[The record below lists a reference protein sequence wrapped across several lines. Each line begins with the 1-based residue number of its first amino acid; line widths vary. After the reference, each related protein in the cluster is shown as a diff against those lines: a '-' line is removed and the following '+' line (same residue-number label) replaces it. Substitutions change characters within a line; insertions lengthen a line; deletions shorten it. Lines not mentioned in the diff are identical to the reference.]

1 MPKKGSSSRSCR
13 KWGCGLER
21 STDCKLGDDA
31 STLEDVFFR
40 RSRSTRKIIKS
51 ILKRKIRVS
60 L

>member
-1 MPKKGSSSRSCR
+1 M
-13 KWGCGLER
+13 ER
-21 STDCKLGDDA
+21 STNCKLGDDA

-40 RSRSTRKIIKS
+40 RLRPTRKIIKS

>member
-1 MPKKGSSSRSCR
+1 MK
-13 KWGCGLER
+13 R

-40 RSRSTRKIIKS
+40 RSRPTRKIIKS